1 MIKDISFRAYYDGAE
16 TKSESVQDQKAI
28 QRLLNE
34 CHDRAAQRSKLRH
47 TDGAE
52 RHKLKKMFRKWK
64 RKR

>member
-1 MIKDISFRAYYDGAE
+1 MATEISFRAYYYE
-16 TKSESVQDQKAI
+16 TRTMSGNAGDQSTT

-47 TDGAE
+47 TDSAE
-52 RHKLKKMFRKWK
+52 RHKLKKKLWK